1 MYSILNCIY
10 LFACL
15 PLKTAM
21 NIHPSQALSGE
32 ISLISRALSKSDQ
45 IIYT

>member
-1 MYSILNCIY
+1 MYFILNCIY

-15 PLKTAM
+15 PLKTEM

-32 ISLISRALSKSDQ
+32 ISLINREHSKNDQ